1 MKKIFLISGLGAD
14 RRLFNKLDLPGYE
27 FIHVDWIEPEPV
39 DTIITYAQKL
49 VSQYNITPNSIVLGV
64 SLGGIMTVEIS
75 RIIPLRKAIIISSIK
90 SATEF
95 PWYFKIFRK
104 FPLYRFIP
112 HSFYSSVGYIIKPLF
127 GKLRGKSGFM
137 FVDMIKQSSPTFMRW
152 AMHNI
157 LRWEPQPLTSKIYH
171 IIGDKDL
178 IFSHRRIKDANY
190 VIERGS
196 HDMVYTRGREIS
208 EIVKTILKDET
219 A

>member
-1 MKKIFLISGLGAD
+1 
-14 RRLFNKLDLPGYE
+14 
-27 FIHVDWIEPEPV
+27 
-39 DTIITYAQKL
+39 
-49 VSQYNITPNSIVLGV
+49 
-64 SLGGIMTVEIS
+64 
-75 RIIPLRKAIIISSIK
+75 
-90 SATEF
+90 
-95 PWYFKIFRK
+95 
-104 FPLYRFIP
+104 
-112 HSFYSSVGYIIKPLF
+112 
-127 GKLRGKSGFM
+127 
-137 FVDMIKQSSPTFMRW
+137 MRW

-157 LRWEPQPLTSKIYH
+157 LRWEPQLLTSKIYH